1 MVLCLILLLFN
12 GPLAE
17 VSPEDGMWLPRIRLF
32 SIKTELPLKAAEPI
46 YGIASYYSDV
56 FIGKTMANGDLFQQW
71 RMIGAAKQVPIGK
84 KVRVTN
90 LENNKSVVITIADY
104 GPHVKGR
111 ILDLSKKAFVAIA
124 SKKKGLFAAKME
136 VIE

>member
-1 MVLCLILLLFN
+1 MILCLILLLFSQ
-12 GPLAE
+12 PLTE
-17 VSPEDGMWLPRIRLF
+17 VSPDDGMWLPRIKLF
-32 SIKTELPLKAAEPI
+32 SIKIERPPPDPI

-56 FIGKTMANGDLFQQW
+56 FIGKPMTNGEKFQQW
-71 RMIGAAKQVPIGK
+71 RMIGAAKKVSIGK
-84 KVRVTN
+84 KARVTN
-90 LENNKSVVITIADY
+90 LENQKSVIITITDY

-124 SKKKGLFAAKME
+124 DKKKGLLVAKME